1 MKYIYKLRN
10 WAVTLTCFVSILL
23 ILYGIGIGETLDKE
37 GKMNAHALWRYMTI
51 ENPYQ
56 NYPTW
61 PGKEGFYEST
71 MPPGN
76 ILKLYVNAIALETIV
91 NKKGIFSDG
100 ALLIKENYT
109 DDRKLFLITAM
120 YKSKGFN
127 PAGHDWYWVKYKPD
141 GEARLEGKV
150 DACIDCH
157 VGVAGNDYVFTGSI
171 K

>member
-37 GKMNAHALWRYMTI
+37 GKMNSQALWRYMTI

>member
-1 MKYIYKLRN
+1 MNKLKF
-10 WAVTLTCFVSILL
+10 WTFSIFLFVFTLL
-23 ILYGIGIGETLDKE
+23 ISYSFDAGEPLDKE
-37 GKMNAHALWRYMTI
+37 GKINAQALWKYMTI

-56 NYPTW
+56 NYRTW

-76 ILKLYVNAIALETIV
+76 ILKLYVNDIALETIV

-109 DDRKLFLITAM
+109 DDSKLFLITVM
-120 YKSKGFN
+120 YKTKDFN

-150 DACIDCH
+150 DACI
-157 VGVAGNDYVFTGSI
+157 YR
-171 K
+171 